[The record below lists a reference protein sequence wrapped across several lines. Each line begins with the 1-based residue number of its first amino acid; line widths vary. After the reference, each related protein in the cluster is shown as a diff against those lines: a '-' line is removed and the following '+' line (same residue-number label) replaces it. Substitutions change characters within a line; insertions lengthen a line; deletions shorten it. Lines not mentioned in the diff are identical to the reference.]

1 MNIKITDILAALD
14 YQEYIGDTQ
23 AIVSKLIVLDG
34 ENQELNVLSWCSDS
48 NIDSLGRDL
57 KGTIICSA
65 AILTR
70 ERSRSCNYIVVSNP
84 RLAFTKVINT
94 FFHYPEIS
102 EISKTALID
111 ENVVM
116 GAGACIGNNVT
127 IESNCVIGKN
137 VSIGHNSILKSNSV
151 VGDDVVI
158 GSSCT
163 IGGCGF
169 GYQVDSNG
177 RKLRINHIGGVRL
190 GDRVEIGNNV
200 CIDRGVIGD
209 TILEEGVLVDNIAH
223 ISHNVVVGKDAMIFA
238 LTVICGSSTIGERS
252 KIAPGASVINK
263 VSIGDDVQVGMG
275 AVVTKNIGSHCVV
288 IGNPARKIG

>member
-1 MNIKITDILAALD
+1 MNVKITDILAALD
-14 YQEYIGDTQ
+14 YQEYIGDNQ
-23 AIVSKLIVLDG
+23 AMVSRLIVLDG
-34 ENQELNVLSWCSDS
+34 KNQESNVLSWCSDLHL
-48 NIDSLGRDL
+48 DSLGSDL

-65 AILTR
+65 EVLTR
-70 ERSRSCNYIVVSNP
+70 ERSLSCNYIVVSNP

-111 ENVVM
+111 KNVVI

-151 VGDDVVI
+151 LGDDVVI
-158 GSSCT
+158 GSCCT

-169 GYQVDSNG
+169 GYQEDSNG
-177 RKLRINHIGGVRL
+177 HKLRINHIGGVCL

-209 TILEEGVLVDNIAH
+209 TILGEGVLVDNIAH

-238 LTVICGSSTIGERS
+238 LTVICGSTTIGERS

-275 AVVTKNIGSHCVV
+275 AVVTKNIGSNCVV